1 MDYRCEY
8 CNNNYSTKWNLKN
21 HQKTNKQCIKIQKEL
36 DDNDIETLSY
46 SCEYCIKNF
55 TSKHRLSKHLEVCIE
70 KYIFLLKN
78 ISFY

>member
-55 TSKHRLSKHLEVCIE
+55 T
-70 KYIFLLKN
+70 
-78 ISFY
+78 